1 MILQLFA
8 AAAVSTAPA
17 PVSPALA
24 PQLLEGAS
32 HAIHVNRLDQA
43 SMMIARAV
51 AAGASG
57 RQLDRVLADLAY
69 AKGSYSE
76 ALSRYE
82 LLLKLAPQDQSLIE
96 PAAIAALKLG
106 QVDRASLLLSSATYQ
121 HVTSWRLWN
130 ARGVVADLTQDWRR
144 ADECYDRAS
153 ALAPLEAEPVNNHGW
168 SLVLRGKWSEALVI
182 FERAV
187 ALDPKLERAANN
199 LELARMAVAA
209 DLPPRASGESGSAWA
224 ARLNDAGV
232 AAALLGNKD
241 RAKAA
246 FTQALDISDIW
257 YARAADNLE
266 ALAGR

>member
-17 PVSPALA
+17 PVSSALV

-32 HAIHVNRLDQA
+32 HALHVNRLDQA
-43 SMMIARAV
+43 SLMIARAV

-69 AKGSYSE
+69 AKGSYLD
-76 ALSRYE
+76 ALTRYQM
-82 LLLKLAPQDQSLIE
+82 LLKLAPQDQSLIE

-106 QVDRASLLLSSATYQ
+106 QVDRASLLLSSVTSQ
-121 HVTSWRLWN
+121 HATSWRLWN
-130 ARGVVADLTQDWRR
+130 ARGVVADLGRDWLR
-144 ADECYDRAS
+144 ADECYERAS
-153 ALAPLEAEPVNNHGW
+153 RLAPNEAEPVNNHGW
-168 SLVLRGKWSEALVI
+168 SLVLRGNWREALVF

-187 ALDPKLERAANN
+187 VLDPKLERATNN
-199 LELARMAVAA
+199 LELVRMAVAA
-209 DLPPRASGESGSAWA
+209 ELPQRAPGESDTAWA

-246 FTQALDISDIW
+246 FTQAMDVEDMW
-257 YARAADNLE
+257 YKRAADNLE
-266 ALAGR
+266 TLAGR

>member
-32 HAIHVNRLDQA
+32 HALHVNRLDQA
-43 SMMIARAV
+43 NMMIARAI

-76 ALSRYE
+76 ALTRYE
-82 LLLKLAPQDQSLIE
+82 MLLKFAPQDQSLIE

-106 QVDRASLLLSSATYQ
+106 QVDRASLLLSSATSP

-130 ARGVVADLTQDWRR
+130 ARGVVADLERDWRK
-144 ADECYDRAS
+144 ADRCYEQAS
-153 ALAPLEAEPVNNHGW
+153 NLAPNEAEPINNHGW
-168 SLVLRGKWSEALVI
+168 SLVLRGKWNEALDF
-182 FERAV
+182 FERAIK
-187 ALDPKLERAANN
+187 LDPKLERAANN

-209 DLPPRASGESGSAWA
+209 ELPPRRGGESDSAWA

-246 FTQALDISDIW
+246 FTQAMDVSDTW

-266 ALAGR
+266 TLAGR